1 MIIEKYHVIM
11 ADLKKIVLSLL
22 NPKTEDDKELVRILK
37 EQY

>member
-1 MIIEKYHVIM
+1 M

-37 EQY
+37 EQYWIQGVNI